1 MRLVIRIQVI
11 WWKRFITCL
20 KNLVKKRSVLRWK
33 CCIKNLKTTIR
44 RWILHRSS
52 VISLPKCSF
61 FEFNFV
67 PLQPKAAKF
76 HLNTYFPIMGKLMLL
91 LYFILSVFPA
101 DATENRRHIHV
112 VRRGSKKSHRGDT
125 VAKIW
130 IEENGEK
137 KIEVAW
143 SELTA
148 DEEALIIETIDK
160 HWDELNR
167 MIDDVFA
174 GKKITIKR
182 IK

>member
-1 MRLVIRIQVI
+1 MR
-11 WWKRFITCL
+11 
-20 KNLVKKRSVLRWK
+20 
-33 CCIKNLKTTIR
+33 
-44 RWILHRSS
+44 
-52 VISLPKCSF
+52 F
-61 FEFNFV
+61 FEIFFV
-67 PLQPKAAKF
+67 PLFPKF
-76 HLNTYFPIMGKLMLL
+76 HINTYFSIMGKLMLL

-148 DEEALIIETIDK
+148 DEEDLIIEAIDK

>member
-1 MRLVIRIQVI
+1 
-11 WWKRFITCL
+11 
-20 KNLVKKRSVLRWK
+20 
-33 CCIKNLKTTIR
+33 
-44 RWILHRSS
+44 
-52 VISLPKCSF
+52 
-61 FEFNFV
+61 
-67 PLQPKAAKF
+67 
-76 HLNTYFPIMGKLMLL
+76 MGKLMLL

-148 DEEALIIETIDK
+148 DEEDLIIEAIDK

-174 GKKITIKR
+174 GTKITIKR

>member
-1 MRLVIRIQVI
+1 
-11 WWKRFITCL
+11 
-20 KNLVKKRSVLRWK
+20 
-33 CCIKNLKTTIR
+33 
-44 RWILHRSS
+44 
-52 VISLPKCSF
+52 
-61 FEFNFV
+61 
-67 PLQPKAAKF
+67 
-76 HLNTYFPIMGKLMLL
+76 MGKLMLL
-91 LYFILSVFPA
+91 IYFILSVFPA

-148 DEEALIIETIDK
+148 DEETLIIETIDK

>member
-1 MRLVIRIQVI
+1 
-11 WWKRFITCL
+11 
-20 KNLVKKRSVLRWK
+20 
-33 CCIKNLKTTIR
+33 
-44 RWILHRSS
+44 
-52 VISLPKCSF
+52 
-61 FEFNFV
+61 
-67 PLQPKAAKF
+67 
-76 HLNTYFPIMGKLMLL
+76 MGKLMLL

-112 VRRGSKKSHRGDT
+112 VRRGSKKSHRGNT

-143 SELTA
+143 SELTV
-148 DEEALIIETIDK
+148 DEEALIIETIDT
-160 HWDELNR
+160 HWEELNQ

-174 GKKITIKR
+174 GKKIQIKR

>member
-1 MRLVIRIQVI
+1 
-11 WWKRFITCL
+11 
-20 KNLVKKRSVLRWK
+20 
-33 CCIKNLKTTIR
+33 
-44 RWILHRSS
+44 
-52 VISLPKCSF
+52 
-61 FEFNFV
+61 
-67 PLQPKAAKF
+67 
-76 HLNTYFPIMGKLMLL
+76 MGKLMIL

-101 DATENRRHIHV
+101 DATENRRHIHG

-148 DEEALIIETIDK
+148 DEEALIIEAIDT
-160 HWDELNR
+160 HWEQLNQ

-174 GKKITIKR
+174 GKKIQIKR

>member
-1 MRLVIRIQVI
+1 
-11 WWKRFITCL
+11 
-20 KNLVKKRSVLRWK
+20 
-33 CCIKNLKTTIR
+33 
-44 RWILHRSS
+44 
-52 VISLPKCSF
+52 
-61 FEFNFV
+61 
-67 PLQPKAAKF
+67 
-76 HLNTYFPIMGKLMLL
+76 MGKLMLL

-101 DATENRRHIHV
+101 DAKENRRHIHV

-148 DEEALIIETIDK
+148 DEEDLIIEAIDK